1 MFRAVIF
8 SLEEHHP
15 YRSLGAHRIASFLRQ
30 HGWNIEV
37 INYANHF
44 SLDELQTIFRQRYD
58 ENLKFIGASCNFG
71 TFSKEFDIYC
81 NWIKENFPHIKI
93 LVGGQYLPEM
103 MTNAADYFITGY
115 GENAMLVLL
124 KYLFSN
130 GSSVK
135 FTIVNGKK
143 VVDGSVFYP
152 SAPMKSLYVEY
163 EPRDYLVPEEWTGVE
178 MSRGCKFECPYCNFP
193 ILGVKGDYTRDAED
207 YKLQL
212 QKNFDLYGISKYLV
226 ADETFNDTTEKIIK
240 FADATEK
247 LSFQPYLS
255 GFIRADLLVL
265 RKQDREHLARMRFL
279 GHFYGVES
287 MNQETS
293 KVIGKG
299 IKTDRLQDGL
309 LEIGQYYRDSQL
321 PFRATIA
328 LVVGLPKETVQ
339 SQQNTFDWLKKHWL
353 SNQSTLVWGLE
364 IPAPNST
371 SLKPSKMSMDL
382 PKYGYKMQGMEN
394 TDKHWGDFHTLYSDT
409 IAWENEN
416 FNHITAKEMANDFF
430 NSINDINLINNFG
443 LSQLLLSPEEA
454 IEKRILYHEET
465 EGETWFNR
473 VKNLNRYKNLKL
485 NQ

>member
-1 MFRAVIF
+1 MFKAVIF

-30 HGWNIEV
+30 YGWDIEV
-37 INYANHF
+37 VNYANHF
-44 SLDELQTIFRQRYD
+44 SLDELQTIFKQRYN

-71 TFSKEFDIYC
+71 TFSEGFDIYC
-81 NWIKENFPHIKI
+81 KWVKENFPHVKI
-93 LVGGQYLPEM
+93 LVGGQYLPEI
-103 MTNAADYFITGY
+103 MTKAADYFVTGY
-115 GENAMLVLL
+115 GENAMLALL

-130 GSSVK
+130 GPSVRFNIIK
-135 FTIVNGKK
+135 GKK
-143 VVDGSVFYP
+143 VIDGTAFYP

-163 EPRDYLVPEEWTGVE
+163 EPRDYLIPEEWTGVE

-212 QKNFDLYGISKYLV
+212 QKNYDLYGINKYLV

-240 FADATEK
+240 FADVTET
-247 LSFQPYLS
+247 LSFTPYLS

-299 IKTDRLQDGL
+299 IKTERLQDGL
-309 LEIGQYYRDSQL
+309 LEVNEYYKSLGL
-321 PFRATIA
+321 PFRSTIA

-339 SQQNTFDWLKKHWL
+339 SQTDTFEWLQKYWL
-353 SNQSTLVWGLE
+353 PNQSTLTWGLE
-364 IPAPNST
+364 IPAPGST

-382 PKYGYKMQGMEN
+382 PKYGYKMQGMEAA
-394 TDKHWGDFHTLYSDT
+394 DKNWGDFHTLYNNT

-416 FNHITAKEMANDFF
+416 FTHITAKEMANEFF
-430 NSINDINLINNFG
+430 MNVKETNLINNFG

-454 IEKRILYHEET
+454 IEKRVLNHEEAD
-465 EGETWFNR
+465 GEIWLKR
-473 VKNLNRYKNLKL
+473 LKNLNRYKYLKL
-485 NQ
+485 N